1 MTFAVYVDGEGY
13 IGDVSGGDREDV
25 AKFVMS
31 MGYEAGTFELR
42 EVSEDGSLV

>member
-13 IGDVSGGDREDV
+13 IGDVSGGDREDA

-42 EVSEDGSLV
+42 ELVEGGN